1 MLPQR
6 SYRGV
11 EEIEID
17 GVDFEIEFTYEP
29 GERETRIDPGCDPF
43 VAINKIFIVTEDQ
56 NGNDVKVNVAP
67 FIHVEIDEESI
78 AEDILE
84 NLKD

>member
-1 MLPQR
+1 MP
-6 SYRGV
+6 SYNW
-11 EEIEID
+11 ITNID
-17 GVDFEIEFTYEP
+17 WDGSDLEFHCTYEP

-43 VAINKIFIVTEDQ
+43 VAVNKIFIVTEDQ

-67 FIHVEIDEESI
+67 FIHVEIDEDSI

-84 NLKD
+84 NLK